1 MSKYTTQLRYICE
14 AKAGLT
20 ESSTDFA
27 AVIDASYSQILHPDT
42 PLFDPAY
49 APVLYKKIIKHY
61 YFDEIA
67 HETVGQFIMRINTKL
82 DEILP
87 YYNMF
92 YRSAALTFNPLYDV
106 DYTVE
111 GNKEDNN
118 TDNRTRTDNLQM
130 ERTDDLE
137 TLRTDNLQMERTDD
151 LETLRTDNLQ
161 SQRTDNLQMERTDD
175 LETLRTDNL
184 QSQRTDNLSNH
195 GESTSYE
202 LFSDTPEGS
211 LSGVENENY
220 LTTAKKT
227 TSEADGTNTGTQT
240 TADTGTQKTDNTGT
254 QTVENTGTQTTADT
268 GTQKTDN
275 TGTQTVENTGTQK
288 TDNTG
293 TQIIENTGTQTNN
306 AIIHNVNEYA
316 EHVFGKRGG
325 SSYSKMLQEFRD
337 TFINIDMLIINELKD
352 CFMGVY

>member
-20 ESSTDFA
+20 ESTSDFT
-27 AVIDASYSQILHPDT
+27 AVINASYDKIIHPDT

-67 HETVGQFIMRINTKL
+67 HETVGQFIMRINIKL

-87 YYNMF
+87 YYNML
-92 YRSAALTFNPLYDV
+92 YKSAALDFNPFYDV

-111 GNKEDNN
+111 GNREDNN
-118 TDNRTRTDNLQM
+118 TDNRTRTDDLQSQ
-130 ERTDDLE
+130 RTDDLE

-161 SQRTDNLQMERTDD
+161 TERTDD

-184 QSQRTDNLSNH
+184 QSQRTDNLQSQRTDNLANH
-195 GESTSYE
+195 AESTSYD

-211 LSGVENENY
+211 LSGVDQENY
-220 LTTAKKT
+220 LSTAKKV

-240 TADTGTQKTDNTGT
+240 TADTGTQ
-254 QTVENTGTQTTADT
+254 VTADT
-268 GTQKTDN
+268 GTQKTEN
-275 TGTQTVENTGTQK
+275 SGTQTVA
-288 TDNTG
+288 
-293 TQIIENTGTQTNN
+293 NTGTQTNN
-306 AIIHNVNEYA
+306 AIIHNINEYA
-316 EHVFGKRGG
+316 EHVFGKRG
-325 SSYSKMLQEFRD
+325 STSYSKMLQEFRD
-337 TFINIDMLIINELKD
+337 TFINIDMLIINELKNM
-352 CFMGVY
+352 FMGVY